1 MVECTR
7 PEPTQYYESAIE
19 SFRPCFSRKATFCW
33 FAVVMV
39 GFIVRQDAWGLSSI
53 VRWLA
58 LSPSCYEC
66 LLHFFHS
73 SAWELEGLLLH
84 WWIWLGMRAPF
95 VEVNDRRVLLGDH
108 TKLAKEG
115 RKMPGVTTLHQDSET
130 QSKPAF
136 FRGHNWAFV
145 AGLLS
150 RAGAVFAIPLCGKL
164 DQGIEESGQP
174 IEDESSMTTR
184 IVHMA
189 ITVAARMGRPC
200 YLVLDAFFAV
210 GPTFLA
216 AESVWCVA
224 LREPFVHIITR
235 AKKNAV
241 AFLDP
246 QKPPPGRRGRK
257 PKYGQKLR
265 LYDLFTERADDFT
278 SAPCEVYAR
287 LETIS
292 YLCMNLLWAPLGYK
306 LRFVL
311 AVTSRGPVVL
321 MCSDLEL
328 DPLQIVRLYCLRTRI
343 ETMFFVLKHIMGGL
357 AYHFWCK
364 CLDKQSRRAKK
375 NSESR
380 VRGPEQA
387 RQARRTWK
395 AIEGFVNMA
404 AISQG
409 LLQLV
414 ALNFHQ
420 ALWDGNHVWLRTYSS
435 HVPSEAVTKNILA
448 KSFTAQL
455 CNFAPGAIIQIIRF
469 KQPQANQPQELRP
482 TQRERTSH

>member
-1 MVECTR
+1 MVKSTC

-19 SFRPCFSRKATFCW
+19 SFRPCFSRQASFCW

-39 GFIVRQDAWGLSSI
+39 GFTVRQDAWGLSSI

-66 LLHFFHS
+66 LLNFFHS
-73 SAWELEGLLLH
+73 SAWDLEGLLLH
-84 WWIWLGMRAPF
+84 WWVWLGGRAPF
-95 VEVNDRRVLLGDH
+95 VEVQGRRVLLGDH

-130 QSKPAF
+130 QSKPGF

-174 IEDESSMTTR
+174 TDHESSMTTR
-184 IVHMA
+184 IVHLA
-189 ITVAARMGRPC
+189 ITVAIRMGSPC

-216 AESVWCVA
+216 AASVWCVA
-224 LREPFVHIITR
+224 RREPLVHIITR

-241 AFLDP
+241 AYLDP

-257 PKYGQKLR
+257 PKYGPKLR
-265 LYDLFTERADDFT
+265 LYDLFSERADDFT
-278 SAPCEVYAR
+278 SAPCEVYDR
-287 LETIS
+287 VETIS
-292 YLCMNLLWAPLGYK
+292 YLCLNLLWKPLGHK

-321 MCSDLEL
+321 MCSDLQF
-328 DPLQIVRLYCLRTRI
+328 DPLQVLRLYCLRTRI
-343 ETMFFVLKHIMGGL
+343 ETIVG
-357 AYHFWCK
+357 
-364 CLDKQSRRAKK
+364 DRAKPATR
-375 NSESR
+375 SR
-380 VRGPEQA
+380 VKTGHFE
-387 RQARRTWK
+387 
-395 AIEGFVNMA
+395 
-404 AISQG
+404 QG
-409 LLQLV
+409 LVRWIASPDLHGGAHGEPYQSGYGQFDSDATPTRLV
-414 ALNFHQ
+414 Q
-420 ALWDGNHVWLRTYSS
+420 STDCQRTERSS
-435 HVPSEAVTKNILA
+435 GHGGAVYPPSRV
-448 KSFTAQL
+448 
-455 CNFAPGAIIQIIRF
+455 
-469 KQPQANQPQELRP
+469 
-482 TQRERTSH
+482 